1 MYALLLAHHADES
14 AVLRLVLQRAG
25 LSSRVTT
32 DLNQAIQE
40 WENQPIDLILLSF
53 RQQVPIDQVR
63 EIRSKTEVPLIVISP
78 DMDEDQHIELLE
90 AGVDRIVF
98 RPYSARLLITQ
109 IRGYLRRARGASI
122 YNLPNLQVGD
132 LTLDPTV
139 RTLEDRTGVEKHLTR
154 LEFRLLYTLMI
165 HNGQVLTTETLV
177 ERVWGYSGKGDRDL
191 VRGLIKRL
199 RAKVEPDPSNPR
211 FIITIPG
218 VGYKLVA

>member
-40 WENQPIDLILLSF
+40 WENQPLDLILLSF

-98 RPYSARLLITQ
+98 RPYSARLLIAQ
-109 IRGYLRRARGASI
+109 IRGYLRRSRGASI

-132 LTLDPTV
+132 LTLDPTI
-139 RTLEDRTGVEKHLTR
+139 RTLEDNTGVEKHLTR

-211 FIITIPG
+211 YIITIPG
-218 VGYKLVA
+218 VGYKLTA

>member
-63 EIRSKTEVPLIVISP
+63 EIRSKTDVPLIVISP
-78 DMDEDQHIELLE
+78 DIDEDQHIELLE

-98 RPYSARLLITQ
+98 RPYSARLLIAQ

-139 RTLEDRTGVEKHLTR
+139 RTLEDTTGVEKHLTR

-211 FIITIPG
+211 YIITIPG

>member
-40 WENQPIDLILLSF
+40 WDNPPIDLILLSF
-53 RQQVPIDQVR
+53 REQVPIDQVR

-78 DMDEDQHIELLE
+78 DIDEDQHIELLE
-90 AGVDRIVF
+90 AGVDWIVF
-98 RPYSARLLITQ
+98 RPYSARLLIAQ

-132 LTLDPTV
+132 LTLDPTI
-139 RTLEDRTGVEKHLTR
+139 RTLEDNTGVEKHLTR

-211 FIITIPG
+211 YIITIPG